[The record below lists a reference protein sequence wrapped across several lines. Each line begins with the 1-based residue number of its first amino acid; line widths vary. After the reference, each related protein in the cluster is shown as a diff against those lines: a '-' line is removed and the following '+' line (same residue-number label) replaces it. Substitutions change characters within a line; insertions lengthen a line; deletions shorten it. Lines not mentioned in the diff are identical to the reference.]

1 MKRAYKIAF
10 AFFIVLFAP
19 FTLTPTL
26 LFAENVNEPEI
37 SHDDVDKQEIILGPE
52 DPMYGSS
59 YGDYQGDNIHYTL
72 DLASPK
78 DLEEQGW
85 FSQAWDFISLQVVD
99 EKVSEALHYS
109 IFFVVE
115 MSFKLNVFM
124 TNIMLAILNFAY
136 NTNIINSLID
146 STKETMNDLT
156 GISGTSFGNTGL
168 FGGFLGITAL
178 LVGLYTLYQF
188 VVKKAS

>member
-1 MKRAYKIAF
+1 MRKSYKIF
-10 AFFIVLFAP
+10 IVFSFFILVSFSLPSTPLFAIETEVTTDP
-19 FTLTPTL
+19 ETK
-26 LFAENVNEPEI
+26 NED
-37 SHDDVDKQEIILGPE
+37 SNKQEIQLGPE

-59 YGDYQGDNIHYTL
+59 YGEYQGNNIHYTL

-109 IFFVVE
+109 IFFVVD

-124 TNIMLAILNFAY
+124 
-136 NTNIINSLID
+136 
-146 STKETMNDLT
+146 
-156 GISGTSFGNTGL
+156 
-168 FGGFLGITAL
+168 
-178 LVGLYTLYQF
+178 
-188 VVKKAS
+188 